1 MKSRI
6 FFFEY
11 RTLTNLFPQFLIT
24 KKKEISIII
33 VRFERNQNTIIK
45 ISEHLRSSS
54 RLFFEIYNN
63 WCSFIISFISNEFSW
78 IFPLFRLMIIISHHF
93 LTRRHV
99 FVFQR
104 RSEETNRLRRD
115 IYYLIEYY
123 IRVSFLF
130 YLSVF
135 SLSFL
140 STSFLYIYIYIYD
153 KNLFPNVILPEHR
166 NIIYHL
172 LCSFYFAVSRTGE
185 NVSIHFSIINL
196 SLVHTFRIKT
206 SHRSGYY
213 EP

>member
-1 MKSRI
+1 
-6 FFFEY
+6 
-11 RTLTNLFPQFLIT
+11 
-24 KKKEISIII
+24 
-33 VRFERNQNTIIK
+33 
-45 ISEHLRSSS
+45 
-54 RLFFEIYNN
+54 
-63 WCSFIISFISNEFSW
+63 
-78 IFPLFRLMIIISHHF
+78 MIIISHHF

-140 STSFLYIYIYIYD
+140 STSFLYIYIYD

-196 SLVHTFRIKT
+196 SLVHTFRIKI

-213 EP
+213 AP

>member
-1 MKSRI
+1 M
-6 FFFEY
+6 
-11 RTLTNLFPQFLIT
+11 
-24 KKKEISIII
+24 II

-45 ISEHLRSSS
+45 ISEHLRSPS

-63 WCSFIISFISNEFSW
+63 WCSFIISFISNEFSR
-78 IFPLFRLMIIISHHF
+78 IFPRFRLMMIISHHF

-140 STSFLYIYIYIYD
+140 STSFLYIYIYI
-153 KNLFPNVILPEHR
+153 R
-166 NIIYHL
+166 
-172 LCSFYFAVSRTGE
+172 
-185 NVSIHFSIINL
+185 
-196 SLVHTFRIKT
+196 
-206 SHRSGYY
+206 
-213 EP
+213 

>member
-1 MKSRI
+1 M
-6 FFFEY
+6 
-11 RTLTNLFPQFLIT
+11 
-24 KKKEISIII
+24 II

-45 ISEHLRSSS
+45 ISEHLRSPS

-63 WCSFIISFISNEFSW
+63 WCSFIISFISNEFSR
-78 IFPLFRLMIIISHHF
+78 IFPRFRLMMIISHHF

-104 RSEETNRLRRD
+104 RSEETNRLRD

-140 STSFLYIYIYIYD
+140 SMSFLYIYIYD